1 MLHGETWLSEHP
13 DEDREDRRTQEP
25 PELLP
30 PVCPA
35 RESILVCDRDR
46 AIARIDRVEPGP
58 AGAGHE
64 AEWLHRLERRGIIR
78 RGSGKPTRQWVAG
91 RSHLGRD
98 LVAALLEEREE
109 GP

>member
-1 MLHGETWLSEHP
+1 MLRGETWRSEPP

-25 PELLP
+25 PERRP

-35 RESILVCDRDR
+35 RGVHPGLRSRPSL
-46 AIARIDRVEPGP
+46 ARIDHVEPGP

-64 AEWLHRLERRGIIR
+64 AEGLHRLERRGIIR
-78 RGSGKPTRQWVAG
+78 RGSGKPTPQWVAG

-98 LVAALLEEREE
+98 LVAALLEERED